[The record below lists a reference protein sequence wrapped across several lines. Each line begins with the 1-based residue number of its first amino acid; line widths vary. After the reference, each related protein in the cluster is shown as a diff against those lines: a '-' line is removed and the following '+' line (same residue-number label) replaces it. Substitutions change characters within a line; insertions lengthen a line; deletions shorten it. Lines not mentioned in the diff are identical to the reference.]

1 MPHFGAPTKK
11 KSGFL
16 IVRNANCWFAA
27 QANGLRYHE
36 QKSGILNEMTNGVV
50 KDQEDHPDQW
60 SLCARSELVGV
71 TGLALAV
78 RLAWVWFGGWVAGDS
93 AWYLNVARNL
103 VFNHVFGTGT
113 EGANLAPTAFRPPI
127 YSVVIALLWFGDSAP
142 IFAVLLLQV
151 VLGTATVALCYLIAR
166 DQFDRRVALLA
177 ATGMALAPMTGHFT
191 AVILSE
197 TLFTFLLTLGVF
209 FWGRQRYVATGLIF
223 GLAALTRVTV
233 LPFVV
238 LLPLLTLLG
247 PWRSYRRGYLMI
259 AVLSFA
265 VASIWIVRNV
275 VVFHRFI
282 PVAASGSGTNLLI
295 GSMEISEADD
305 VAARK
310 ALLRGVDTAAGP
322 QSNDETEFD
331 RVRLRAALRRI
342 ADNPGHWLVVRA
354 QQYPRLFVDSG
365 SYLFGND
372 GIPFRAAIRE
382 GRIGQVLVRTGFIAG
397 NLLVFLLALV
407 GVVSER
413 RRFVELSHL
422 ILFPIFLAAI
432 SFPLWIEPRYGLPMM
447 PLVAILSAAGM
458 IHVWKSVRRRA
469 AATTAHD
476 T

>member
-1 MPHFGAPTKK
+1 VPHFGAPTKK

-16 IVRNANCWFAA
+16 IVRNANCWLAA

-36 QKSGILNEMTNGVV
+36 QKSGILAEMTNGVV
-50 KDQEDHPDQW
+50 KDHDQRRVQATIEPAAIT
-60 SLCARSELVGV
+60 L
-71 TGLALAV
+71 LALAV
-78 RLAWVWFGGWVAGDS
+78 RFAWVKFGSWESGDS
-93 AWYLNVARNL
+93 QWYISAARNIVL
-103 VFNHVFGTGT
+103 NHFFSADGSR
-113 EGANLAPTAFRPPI
+113 PTAFRPPL
-127 YSVVIALLWFGDSAP
+127 YSALIASLWFGESAP
-142 IFAVLLLQV
+142 IFLVLLLQAF
-151 VLGTATVALCYLIAR
+151 LGTLTVTLVYLIAQR
-166 DQFDRRVALLA
+166 HFGRTVALLA
-177 ATGMALAPMTGHFT
+177 GIGMAFAPMTGRFT

-209 FWGRQRYVATGLIF
+209 FWGRQGYVATGLIF

-247 PWRSYRRGYLMI
+247 PWSSHRRGYLMI

-295 GSMEISEADD
+295 GSMAISEADD
-305 VAARK
+305 VTRRK
-310 ALLRGVDTAAGP
+310 ALLKSVDTAAGP

-331 RVRLRAALRRI
+331 RGRLRAALRRI

-354 QQYPRLFVDSG
+354 QQYPRLFIDSG
-365 SYLFGND
+365 SYLFGSD
-372 GIPFRAAIRE
+372 GVAFHAAIHE
-382 GRIGQVLVRTGFIAG
+382 GRIGQVLVRTAFIAG

-407 GVVSER
+407 GVVWER

-422 ILFPIFLAAI
+422 ISFPIFLAAI
-432 SFPLWIEPRYGLPMM
+432 SLPLWIEPRYGLPMM

-458 IHVWKSVRRRA
+458 VHVWKSVRSA
-469 AATTAHD
+469 AADTRTVHD